1 MSDKAMLT
9 TIDNPF
15 SPFTQFREWYEFDV
29 ANGYFTSSLLGRITN
44 SSSELSENDQEL
56 HVQNAISEI
65 IKENVSG
72 KHRKVF
78 ERDYMSSPMTS

>member
-44 SSSELSENDQEL
+44 TSSELSENDQEL

-78 ERDYMSSPMTS
+78 ERDYKSNPMTS

>member
-1 MSDKAMLT
+1 MSDKVMLT

-44 SSSELSENDQEL
+44 TSTELSEKDQEL
-56 HVQNAISEI
+56 HVNNAIFEI
-65 IKENVSG
+65 ISENVSG
-72 KHRKVF
+72 KHKKVV
-78 ERDYMSSPMTS
+78 EKDYPSSTVTS